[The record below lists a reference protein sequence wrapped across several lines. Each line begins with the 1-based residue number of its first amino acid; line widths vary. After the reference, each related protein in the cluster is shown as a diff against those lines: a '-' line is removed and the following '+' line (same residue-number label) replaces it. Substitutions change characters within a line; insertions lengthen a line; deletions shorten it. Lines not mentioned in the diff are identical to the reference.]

1 MLAKTAWAAALFLLV
16 LLAAFRALS
25 MTAAAQTSFRLVNIH
40 PDTERLEAALRRRG
54 SLDAVETPLRD
65 VVAQLKTQFQVPIL
79 LAEKSLTD
87 SGVNVDTPVTRQ
99 LHAMPLESIL
109 TLMLDELELDY
120 LVHEG
125 VILISTPEDIESP
138 DRMETRVYPVKD
150 LVVVRA
156 ARRRAVSS
164 GGGAQGERL
173 DFTQLV
179 DLIETTIAPESWSS
193 VGGPGAI
200 SAFDNA
206 EAIVVSTTCRSH
218 REIEGL
224 LATLRKV
231 KGLQGIDSTGS
242 RLNPGQRIK
251 GRPIA
256 VPDKRFTTSSPA
268 SWQVP
273 QLHQP

>member
-1 MLAKTAWAAALFLLV
+1 MVAKTAWAAALFSAVVLEV
-16 LLAAFRALS
+16 LLALP
-25 MTAAAQTSFRLVNIH
+25 MTSAAQTSFRLVNIH
-40 PDTERLEAALRRRG
+40 PDTEKLEAALRRRG

-65 VVAQLKTQFQVPIL
+65 VVAHLKTQFEVPIL

-87 SGVNVDTPVTRQ
+87 GGVNIDTPVTRQ
-99 LHAMPLESIL
+99 LRAIPLESIL
-109 TLMLDELELDY
+109 TLLLDELELDY
-120 LVHEG
+120 MVREG
-125 VILISTPEDIESP
+125 VILISTPEDIEAP

-150 LVVVRA
+150 LVVFRA
-156 ARRRAVSS
+156 ARRRDVSS

-200 SAFDNA
+200 SVFDNA

-231 KGLQGIDSTGS
+231 KGLQGINSSASRSTAS
-242 RLNPGQRIK
+242 SRIK
-251 GRPIA
+251 GRPVA
-256 VPDKRFTTSSPA
+256 PS
-268 SWQVP
+268 
-273 QLHQP
+273 